1 MMTMLMMNVMIAVR
15 GIVLAP
21 PVRMIV
27 LMVIGMAM
35 LVVAVVAMRRLS

>member
-21 PVRMIV
+21 PVRMI
-27 LMVIGMAM
+27 LLRVIDMAI
-35 LVVAVVAMRRLS
+35 LVIAVVGVRRLS